1 MVSFNALFVAAA
13 LASSVIGAP
22 VQGANG
28 GKRGMAYNDPQAV
41 AAFKGT
47 RASAWAYNW
56 GSNSNNIGNGID
68 YAPMLWGQKFFND
81 WTKSTPSILS
91 TGCKYVLSFN
101 EPDIPSQANMSP
113 QDAIQAH
120 KQYMKPFV
128 GKASIGS
135 PAVSNGGGE
144 MGLSWLG
151 KFLDGCAGQCNID
164 FLNVHWYDSAQNVD
178 AFKKHITDSI
188 NLAHKHNID
197 KIWLTEFRGDGDEN
211 SQVQFLHQVLPWL
224 DSNPGVARYSYFM
237 ADDLVK
243 GGQLTPVGQAYAS

>member
-1 MVSFNALFVAAA
+1 MVSFNALFVAGV
-13 LASSVIGAP
+13 LASSVIAAP
-22 VQGANG
+22 VKG

-47 RASAWAYNW
+47 RAFSWAYNW
-56 GSNSNNIGNGID
+56 GSSSGNILGGID
-68 YAPMLWGQKFFND
+68 YTPMLWGQKFSANGL
-81 WTKSTPSILS
+81 T
-91 TGCKYVLSFN
+91 
-101 EPDIPSQANMSP
+101 NMSP
-113 QDAIQAH
+113 QDAVQAH

-164 FLNVHWYDSAQNVD
+164 FLNVHWYDSAQNVA
-178 AFKKHITDSI
+178 AFKKHITDSV
-188 NLAHKHNID
+188 NLAHSHGID

-211 SQVQFLHQVLPWL
+211 SQVQFLHEVLPWL
-224 DSNPGVARYSYFM
+224 DSNAGVARYSYFM

-243 GGQLTPVGQAYAS
+243 GGQLTPVGKAYAS